1 MTLTSPSQFTGYVLG
16 GNVLDGL
23 KLLTFESADTLSRTL
38 SVGIIIEMSGD
49 HVHGSSRI
57 ASRFPILFAL

>member
-1 MTLTSPSQFTGYVLG
+1 MTLTSPPQFTGYVLG

-38 SVGIIIEMSGD
+38 SVGIIIED
-49 HVHGSSRI
+49 W
-57 ASRFPILFAL
+57 